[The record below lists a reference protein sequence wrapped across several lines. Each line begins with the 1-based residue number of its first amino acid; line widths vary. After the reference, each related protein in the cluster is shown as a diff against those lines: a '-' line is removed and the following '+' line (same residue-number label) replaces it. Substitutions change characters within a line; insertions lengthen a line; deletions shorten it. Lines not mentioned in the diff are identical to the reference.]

1 VKVTG
6 GHQAKLNDKSVL
18 MAFIG
23 YEMGSKTY
31 RFYNPRTR
39 RVCVTW
45 DTVFMEERWWD
56 WSKYM
61 CDEEAGGFGTF
72 SVGSIIVAGCHGHGH
87 VGVMPVPDTPTLSP
101 RMQAYR
107 EAALPLSPV
116 ALVSPRQGEPVVP
129 QSGDPNLDV
138 DCDGAV

>member
-31 RFYNPRTR
+31 RFYNPCTR

-45 DTVFMEERWWD
+45 DAVFMEERRWD
-56 WSKYM
+56 WSKDM

-87 VGVMPVPDTPTLSP
+87 VGVMPVPEYTDAITADAGVQGSCTTI
-101 RMQAYR
+101 
-107 EAALPLSPV
+107 
-116 ALVSPRQGEPVVP
+116 VSR
-129 QSGDPNLDV
+129 
-138 DCDGAV
+138 GACVS